1 MNMLKH
7 LTQHLKSISYK
18 GGNMD
23 FSETVLLDDIYYHV
37 TGDMSVVDD
46 SFSHAFGVERGH
58 HFEVDNLKIQCATD
72 IYGEFMLFDNSDEDM
87 LELLSELVEDKLN
100 ES

>member
-1 MNMLKH
+1 ME
-7 LTQHLKSISYK
+7 
-18 GGNMD
+18 

-37 TGDMSVVDD
+37 TGEMSVIDD
-46 SFSHAFGVERGH
+46 SFRHAFGVKRGY

-72 IYGEFMLFDNSDEDM
+72 IYGDFMLFDNLDEDM
-87 LELLSELVEDKLN
+87 IKLLSELVEDELN

>member
-1 MNMLKH
+1 
-7 LTQHLKSISYK
+7 
-18 GGNMD
+18 MD

-37 TGDMSVVDD
+37 TGEMSVADD
-46 SFSHAFGVERGH
+46 SFRHEYGIERGH

-72 IYGEFMLFDNSDEDM
+72 IYGDFMLFDNSDEHM
-87 LELLSELVEDKLN
+87 IKLLSELVEDILN

>member
-1 MNMLKH
+1 ME
-7 LTQHLKSISYK
+7 
-18 GGNMD
+18 

-46 SFSHAFGVERGH
+46 SFSHAFGIERGH
-58 HFEVDNLKIQCATD
+58 HFEVDTLTIQCATD
-72 IYGEFMLFDNSDEDM
+72 VCGKFMLFDNSDEDM

>member
-1 MNMLKH
+1 
-7 LTQHLKSISYK
+7 
-18 GGNMD
+18 MD

-46 SFSHAFGVERGH
+46 SFSHAFGIKRGH
-58 HFEVDNLKIQCATD
+58 HFEVDTLTIQCATN
-72 IYGEFMLFDNSDEDM
+72 IYGEFMLFDNSDEHM
-87 LELLSELVEDKLN
+87 IKLLSKLMEDKLN

>member
-18 GGNMD
+18 GWNME

-37 TGDMSVVDD
+37 TGEMSVVDD
-46 SFSHAFGVERGH
+46 SFTHEYGIERGH
-58 HFEVDNLKIQCATD
+58 HFEVDTLTIQCATD
-72 IYGEFMLFDNSDEDM
+72 IYGEFMLFDNSDETM

>member
-18 GGNMD
+18 GGNME

-37 TGDMSVVDD
+37 TGEMSVVDD
-46 SFSHAFGVERGH
+46 SFTHEYGIERGH
-58 HFEVDNLKIQCATD
+58 HFEVDTLTIQCATD
-72 IYGEFMLFDNSDEDM
+72 ICGEFMLFDNSDED
-87 LELLSELVEDKLN
+87 LINKLTTILEDKFN
-100 ES
+100 E

>member
-1 MNMLKH
+1 ME
-7 LTQHLKSISYK
+7 
-18 GGNMD
+18 

-37 TGDMSVVDD
+37 VGDMSVVDD
-46 SFSHAFGVERGH
+46 SFMHEYGIERGH

-72 IYGEFMLFDNSDEDM
+72 IYGDFILFDNSDEHT
-87 LELLSELVEDKLN
+87 LKLLSKLVEDILN

>member
-1 MNMLKH
+1 ME
-7 LTQHLKSISYK
+7 
-18 GGNMD
+18 

-37 TGDMSVVDD
+37 TGEMSVIDD
-46 SFSHAFGVERGH
+46 SFRHAFGVKRGH
-58 HFEVDNLKIQCATD
+58 HFEVYTLTIQCATD

-87 LELLSELVEDKLN
+87 IKLLSKLVEDKLN